1 MIEYLDNLKQ
11 LGLKNFHAV
20 VFAISF
26 FWLNFQMDNKF
37 DAIQLKMDASEKSFN
52 DRFKTLEVKIEASK
66 KSFDDQFKTLE
77 SKIDASE
84 KSFDDRFEILKVKIE
99 ASEKVSQ
106 VLTQQINDK
115 IDGLSH
121 RVDRVETTLNNLKEK
136 S

>member
-37 DAIQLKMDASEKSFN
+37 DALQLRMDASEKSFN
-52 DRFKTLEVKIEASK
+52 DRFKILE
-66 KSFDDQFKTLE
+66 
-77 SKIDASE
+77 
-84 KSFDDRFEILKVKIE
+84 VKIE
-99 ASEKVSQ
+99 ASEKVNQ